1 MTLTFVDS
9 GVLIAA
15 ARGTGPVSA
24 AATAVLVD
32 PGRQFVSSDFVRL
45 EVLPKPVYHKQVAEA
60 DFYRAFFAAVSMWA
74 ATTPILIQRAFHF
87 AQTFGLSAIDA
98 LHVAAADISGAQE
111 LITTERSNKPLLR
124 VTVVRVVSIH
134 P

>member
-15 ARGTGPVSA
+15 ARGTSPVSA
-24 AATAVLVD
+24 AATAILVD

-45 EVLPKPVYHKQVAEA
+45 EVLPKPIYHKQVAEA
-60 DFYRAFFAAVSMWA
+60 DFYRAFFASVAIWA
-74 ATTPILIQRAFHF
+74 ATTPLLAQRAYQH
-87 AQTFGLSAIDA
+87 ASAFGLSAVDA
-98 LHVAAADISGAQE
+98 LHVAAADLAGAEE
-111 LITTERSNKPLLR
+111 LITTERASKPLFR
-124 VTVVRVVSIH
+124 VTVLRIVSIH